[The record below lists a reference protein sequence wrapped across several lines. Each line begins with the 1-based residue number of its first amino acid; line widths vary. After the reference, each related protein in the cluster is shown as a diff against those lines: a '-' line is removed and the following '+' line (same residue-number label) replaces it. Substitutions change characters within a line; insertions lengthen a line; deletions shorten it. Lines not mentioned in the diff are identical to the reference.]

1 MVWAV
6 LLGKSSPA
14 AEGFAQLYSSQ
25 VGGLGFG
32 LLVGAEEIFH
42 GEVVAWQQDSLNP

>member
-1 MVWAV
+1 MVRAA

-14 AEGFAQLYSSQ
+14 AEGFAQLYSQ
-25 VGGLGFG
+25 VRGLGFG

-42 GEVVAWQQDSLNP
+42 GEVAAWQQDSLNP